1 MCFLFPGICMK
12 PLQTNYIQ
20 DEETNE
26 KKKFIKVLFYH
37 HCCLTV
43 DWTQCLT
50 VLRNLCCSEKN
61 VRHIFIMRS
70 YRLLNYAV
78 YGIKNIKSSSSKSWE
93 CRINFFLKNPAS
105 VDTPERANSNPDN
118 WRLQADLYFCICKC
132 VNTCRRQCADIHIC
146 QKICSRCECVH

>member
-1 MCFLFPGICMK
+1 MSLNVFFDIFLKNVEISQTYLITFYLQILLSHFFVDHMEEKDITQKKITVGQKKKCSFCFVFFKMCFLFPGICMK

-78 YGIKNIKSSSSKSWE
+78 YGIKNIKSSSSKS
-93 CRINFFLKNPAS
+93 
-105 VDTPERANSNPDN
+105 
-118 WRLQADLYFCICKC
+118 
-132 VNTCRRQCADIHIC
+132 
-146 QKICSRCECVH
+146 